1 MNRRQRRV
9 KAGWV
14 CQLCQQRRGHRR
26 TLYCLPCVER
36 IRERHRCP
44 DCNSVVT
51 TMIAEDTPGLWID
64 LRHDASCPSW
74 QAKKRANR

>member
-51 TMIAEDTPGLWID
+51 TMIAEDTPGL
-64 LRHDASCPSW
+64 
-74 QAKKRANR
+74 QERAPARESAFVVVAHGDKP